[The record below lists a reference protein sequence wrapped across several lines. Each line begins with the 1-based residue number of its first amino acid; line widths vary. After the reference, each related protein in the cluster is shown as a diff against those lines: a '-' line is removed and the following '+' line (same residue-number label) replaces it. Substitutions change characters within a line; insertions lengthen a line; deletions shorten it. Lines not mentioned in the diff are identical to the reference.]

1 MRFALFFLPALLL
14 AQSAPPPVVLINGY
28 QSPPCA
34 NAQSRETFGQLEDKL
49 RSSGRQVIWFNSCS
63 VSPSTALRPTIEELG
78 AALGKRIAESGAPQ
92 VDLIVHSMGGLIL
105 RSYLAGKQN
114 AAATFI
120 PPADPRVR
128 KAIFLG
134 TPHFGIGLAQA
145 FASVAETDPQVRAL
159 LPGSRFLFDLGTWNQ
174 GADNLRE
181 IDAIAV
187 AGAAST
193 TSDGLVSLTSA
204 SMRFLAGEDRLRIVP
219 YCHTNNFLLA
229 LVTAGCRRA
238 PYLAEVDSD
247 DHLSWRIIRSF
258 LDNNNDWKQVGVN
271 PEGPLAANGG
281 LLLSYQDREGKA
293 IEATTKITAGIANLA
308 KGTYA
313 WYTDFVP
320 SGRQDVKIT
329 ATPEATSAVSITAVG
344 YNVAVIKT
352 GPRLAAVLPAAGR
365 VPTLSRAPGMF
376 VSLYGAELAPSAA
389 QALTLPL
396 PTELNGVRVLANGTP
411 IGLQFV
417 GPAQINAILPETARG
432 LVTLE
437 VRTAGGA
444 HQINVLIDS
453 ASPAIFTQN
462 GTGTGYAAV
471 TQAVSGALI
480 TPDSPARRGDVLTV
494 YGTGLG
500 VTENRAG
507 LAWAVLA
514 PTVEIGGVR
523 VAPLYAGRAP
533 GFAGLDQVNFVVPPD
548 APRGTAVP
556 VRLISNGRASNETT
570 LPID

>member
-1 MRFALFFLPALLL
+1 MRLALFFIPSFLL
-14 AQSAPPPVVLINGY
+14 AQTTPPPVILINGY
-28 QSPPCA
+28 QTPPCE

-49 RSSGRQVIWFNSCS
+49 RTSGRQVIWFNNCS
-63 VSPSTALRPTIEELG
+63 VPASTAPRPTIEELG
-78 AALGKRIAESGAPQ
+78 AALGRRIAESGAPQ
-92 VDLIVHSMGGLIL
+92 VDIIVHSMGGLIL

-114 AAATFI
+114 AAATFT

-128 KAIFLG
+128 KAVFLG

-145 FASVAETDPQVRAL
+145 FASVADTDPQVRAL

-181 IDAIAV
+181 VDTISV

-219 YCHTNNFLLA
+219 YCHTNNALLA

-258 LDNNNDWKQVGVN
+258 LDNTSDWKQLGTN

-293 IEATTKITAGIANLA
+293 IDATTKITAGTTDLA

-313 WYTDFVP
+313 WSNDFIP

-329 ATPEATSAVSITAVG
+329 ATPEATSAVSITPIG

-389 QALTLPL
+389 QANSLPL
-396 PTELNGVRVLANGTP
+396 PTELSGVRVLANDTP
-411 IGLQFV
+411 IGIQFA
-417 GPAQINAILPETARG
+417 GPTQINAILPETARG

-437 VRTAGGA
+437 VRNAAGA
-444 HQINVLIDS
+444 HQINVLVEP
-453 ASPAIFTQN
+453 AAPAIFTQN
-462 GTGTGYAAV
+462 GTGTGDAAV

-480 TPDSPARRGDVLTV
+480 TPNSPARRGDVLTL
-494 YGTGLG
+494 YATGLG
-500 VTENRAG
+500 ATESRAG
-507 LAWAVLA
+507 LAWAIVA

-533 GFAGLDQVNFVVPPD
+533 GFAGLDQVNFIVPPD
-548 APRGTAVP
+548 APRGITVP
-556 VRLISNGRASNETT
+556 IRLISNGRASNETT
-570 LPID
+570 LAID

>member
-1 MRFALFFLPALLL
+1 MRLALFFIPSFLL
-14 AQSAPPPVVLINGY
+14 AQTTPPPVILINGY
-28 QSPPCA
+28 QTPPCE

-49 RSSGRQVIWFNSCS
+49 RASGRQVIWFNNCS
-63 VSPSTALRPTIEELG
+63 VPASTSLRPTIEEMG
-78 AALGKRIAESGAPQ
+78 TALGRRITETGAPQ
-92 VDLIVHSMGGLIL
+92 VDVIVHSMGGLIL

-114 AAATFI
+114 AVAIFT

-145 FASVAETDPQVRAL
+145 FTSVADTDPQVRAL

-181 IDAIAV
+181 VDALSV

-219 YCHTNNFLLA
+219 YCHTNNALLA

-238 PYLAEVDSD
+238 PYLADVDSD

-258 LDNNNDWKQVGVN
+258 LENTSDWKQLGTN

-293 IEATTKITAGIANLA
+293 IDATTKITAGTTDLA

-313 WYTDFVP
+313 WSNDFVP
-320 SGRQDVKIT
+320 TGRQDVKIT
-329 ATPEATSAVSITAVG
+329 ATPEATSAVSITAIG
-344 YNVAVIKT
+344 YNVAVIKI

-376 VSLYGAELAPSAA
+376 VSLYGAELAPSAV
-389 QALTLPL
+389 QATSLPL
-396 PTELNGVRVLANGTP
+396 PTQLSGVRVLANGMP
-411 IGLQFV
+411 LGLQFV
-417 GPAQINAILPETARG
+417 GPTQINAILPETARG

-437 VRTAGGA
+437 VHNAAGA
-444 HQINVLIDS
+444 HQINVLIEP
-453 ASPAIFTQN
+453 AAPAIFTQN
-462 GTGTGYAAV
+462 GTGSGDAAA
-471 TQAVSGALI
+471 TQAVSGSLI
-480 TPDSPARRGDVLTV
+480 TSDRPARRGDVLTI

-500 VTENRAG
+500 ATESRAG
-507 LAWAVLA
+507 LAWAVLS
-514 PTVEIGGVR
+514 PIVEIGGVR
-523 VAPLYAGRAP
+523 LAPLYAGRAP
-533 GFAGLDQVNFVVPPD
+533 GFAGLDQVNFIVPSD
-548 APRGTAVP
+548 APRGSTVTI
-556 VRLISNGRASNETT
+556 RLISNGRASNETT
-570 LPID
+570 LAID

>member
-1 MRFALFFLPALLL
+1 
-14 AQSAPPPVVLINGY
+14 
-28 QSPPCA
+28 
-34 NAQSRETFGQLEDKL
+34 
-49 RSSGRQVIWFNSCS
+49 
-63 VSPSTALRPTIEELG
+63 
-78 AALGKRIAESGAPQ
+78 
-92 VDLIVHSMGGLIL
+92 MGGLIL

-114 AAATFI
+114 AAATFR

-134 TPHFGIGLAQA
+134 TPHFGISFPQA

-181 IDAIAV
+181 VDAIAV
-187 AGAAST
+187 AGAASAST
-193 TSDGLVSLTSA
+193 DGLVSLTSA

-219 YCHTNNFLLA
+219 YCHTNNALLA

-238 PYLAEVDSD
+238 PFLAEIDSD

-258 LDNNNDWKQVGVN
+258 LNGNNDWKQVGAN
-271 PEGPLAANGG
+271 PEGPLTANGG

-293 IEATTKITAGIANLA
+293 IEATTKITAGIADLT

-313 WYTDFVP
+313 WSTDFVP
-320 SGRQDVKIT
+320 SGLQDVKIT
-329 ATPEATSAVSITAVG
+329 ATPEAISAVNITPVG
-344 YNVAVIKT
+344 YNVAVIKS

-376 VSLYGAELAPSAA
+376 VSLYGAELATSAA
-389 QALTLPL
+389 QASALPL
-396 PTELNGVRVLANGTP
+396 PTELNGVHLLANGTP

-417 GPAQINAILPETARG
+417 GPTQINAILPETARG

-437 VRTAGGA
+437 VRNTAGA
-444 HQINVLIDS
+444 HQINVFVEA

-462 GTGTGYAAV
+462 GAGTGDAAA

-480 TPDSPARRGDVLTV
+480 TQNSPARRGDVLTL
-494 YGTGLG
+494 YSTGLG
-500 VTENRAG
+500 ATENRAG

-514 PTVEIGGVR
+514 PTVEIGGVPA
-523 VAPLYAGRAP
+523 VPLYAGRAP
-533 GFAGLDQVNFVVPPD
+533 GFAGLDQINFVVPTD
-548 APRGTAVP
+548 APRGPAVP

-570 LPID
+570 LAID

>member
-1 MRFALFFLPALLL
+1 MRLAFLFLPSLLI
-14 AQSAPPPVVLINGY
+14 AQSTAPPVILINGY
-28 QSPPCA
+28 QTPPCD

-49 RSSGRQVIWFNSCS
+49 RASGRQVIWFNNCT
-63 VSPSTALRPTIEELG
+63 VPASTALRPTIEEMG
-78 AALGKRIAESGAPQ
+78 TALGRRITETGAPQ
-92 VDLIVHSMGGLIL
+92 VDVIAHSMGGLIL

-114 AAATFI
+114 AAATFA
-120 PPADPRVR
+120 PPSDPRVR

-145 FASVAETDPQVRAL
+145 FASVANTDPQVRAL

-174 GADNLRE
+174 GSDNLRE
-181 IDAIAV
+181 VDALSV

-219 YCHTNNFLLA
+219 YCHTNNALLA

-238 PYLAEVDSD
+238 PYLADVDSD

-258 LDNNNDWKQVGVN
+258 LDNNNDWKQIGTS

-293 IEATTKITAGIANLA
+293 IEAATKITAGAADLA

-313 WYTDFVP
+313 WSNDFVP
-320 SGRQDVKIT
+320 TGRQDVKIT
-329 ATPEATSAVSITAVG
+329 ATPEATSAVSITPIG
-344 YNVAVIKT
+344 YNIAVIKT

-376 VSLYGAELAPSAA
+376 ISIYGAELAPSAA
-389 QALTLPL
+389 QASALPL
-396 PTELNGVRVLANGTP
+396 PTELNGVRVLANGAP

-417 GPAQINAILPETARG
+417 GPTQINAILPETARG
-432 LVTLE
+432 VVTLE
-437 VRTAGGA
+437 VRNAAGA
-444 HQINVLIDS
+444 HQVNVLVDP

-462 GTGTGYAAV
+462 GAGTGDAAA
-471 TQAVSGALI
+471 TQAASGALI
-480 TPDSPARRGDVLTV
+480 TPSNTARSGDVLTL
-494 YGTGLG
+494 YATGLG
-500 VTENRAG
+500 ATENRAG
-507 LAWAVLA
+507 LAWAVVA
-514 PTVEIGGVR
+514 PTVEIGGVS

-533 GFAGLDQVNFVVPPD
+533 GFAGLDQVNFIVPPE

-570 LPID
+570 LAID